1 VQSDGTVTRLEEQ
14 KRTDARDR
22 QAVARDVLDG
32 LEVIGHPSSYF
43 LWLPLPGEARA
54 DQVAAAL
61 MRETISVSTAEPFTT
76 TKNPPHAIRLALPA
90 NDDVPM
96 RLLRIGRPCPNKI
109 VFVAPLS
116 CNSGRVVATRCGK
129 TPKFPAAQVIRVR
142 HGDAVRLPFAD
153 AGDVDDLVPEHVVGS
168 EIVQHSIV
176 EDGRSAPACGPA
188 FLARSPKEHLLL

>member
-1 VQSDGTVTRLEEQ
+1 VQSDGTVTRLKEQ

-116 CNSGRVVATRCGK
+116 CNRGRVVATRCGK
-129 TPKFPAAQVIRVR
+129 HRNSQR
-142 HGDAVRLPFAD
+142 HRLS
-153 AGDVDDLVPEHVVGS
+153 V
-168 EIVQHSIV
+168 
-176 EDGRSAPACGPA
+176 SATEMLCVS
-188 FLARSPKEHLLL
+188 RSPMLVMSTILSQNTSLVVRSCSI